1 MYFIFRYFTNLLL
14 TDNEFKSVKTIQK
27 RLIKKDQNDKE
38 QTQKKYKT
46 EVKEFPMDSKSK
58 RMRQS

>member
-1 MYFIFRYFTNLLL
+1 MYFIFRYFTNLLP

-38 QTQKKYKT
+38 
-46 EVKEFPMDSKSK
+46 
-58 RMRQS
+58 